1 MMPENRMTAPRALYG
16 SGGSDSMLGDAP
28 TDGVT
33 LTLNNER
40 QDASAANYK
49 THCYHQPEPNDL
61 LSSE

>member
-1 MMPENRMTAPRALYG
+1 
-16 SGGSDSMLGDAP
+16 MLGDAP

-33 LTLNNER
+33 LTLNNEC